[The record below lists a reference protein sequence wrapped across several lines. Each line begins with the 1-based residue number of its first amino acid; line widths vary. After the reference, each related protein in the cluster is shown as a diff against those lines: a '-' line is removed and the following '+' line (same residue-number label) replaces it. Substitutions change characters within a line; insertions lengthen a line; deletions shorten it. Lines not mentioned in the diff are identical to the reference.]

1 MLKLKIRTRS
11 GEYHAELDD
20 SDLSNAVWFSAIPFT
35 TQVNE
40 LGCSLYF
47 EMPLDVPENGERQ
60 TKFEVG
66 DIAWWPGV
74 GALCIFYGPTPLSGE
89 DGKPVHKYKCIK
101 LGRIIGDCSSL
112 EGTGDRQNITLEQ
125 EF

>member
-1 MLKLKIRTRS
+1 MVARS
-11 GEYHAELDD
+11 GGTVHLLR
-20 SDLSNAVWFSAIPFT
+20 SHPS
-35 TQVNE
+35 Q
-40 LGCSLYF
+40 
-47 EMPLDVPENGERQ
+47 R
-60 TKFEVG
+60 
-66 DIAWWPGV
+66 
-74 GALCIFYGPTPLSGE
+74 E

>member
-20 SDLSNAVWFSAIPFT
+20 SDLANAVWFSATPFT
-35 TQVNE
+35 AQVNE
-40 LGCSLYF
+40 LGCSLFF
-47 EMPLDVPENGERQ
+47 EMPLDVNEEGERQ
-60 TKFEVG
+60 TVFDVG

-74 GALCIFYGPTPLSGE
+74 NALCIFYGPTPLSGE
-89 DGKPVHKYKCIK
+89 DGRPVHKYKCIK
-101 LGRIIGDCSSL
+101 IGRIVGDCSSL
-112 EGTGDRQNITLEQ
+112 EETGDRQTITLEQ

>member
-40 LGCSLYF
+40 LGCSLFF
-47 EMPLDVPENGERQ
+47 EMPIDAAE
-60 TKFEVG
+60 
-66 DIAWWPGV
+66 
-74 GALCIFYGPTPLSGE
+74 
-89 DGKPVHKYKCIK
+89 
-101 LGRIIGDCSSL
+101 
-112 EGTGDRQNITLEQ
+112 EG
-125 EF
+125 

>member
-20 SDLSNAVWFSAIPFT
+20 SDISTAVWFSANPFSA
-35 TQVNE
+35 QVNE
-40 LGCSLYF
+40 LGDSLFF
-47 EMPLDVPENGERQ
+47 EMPLDVIEDGERQ
-60 TKFEVG
+60 NIFEVG

-74 GALCIFYGPTPLSGE
+74 KALCIFYGPTPLSGE
-89 DGKPVHKYKCIK
+89 DGKPVSKYKCIK
-101 LGRIIGDCSSL
+101 IGKVIGDCSSL
-112 EGTGDRQNITLEQ
+112 EETGDRQKITLEQ